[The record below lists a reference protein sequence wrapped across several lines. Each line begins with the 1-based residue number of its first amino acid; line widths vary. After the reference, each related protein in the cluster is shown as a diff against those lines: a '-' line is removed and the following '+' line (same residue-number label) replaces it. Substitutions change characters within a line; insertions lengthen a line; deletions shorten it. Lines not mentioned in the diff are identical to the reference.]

1 VDLGDLFGGAFGGG
15 RGGAAGGRTR
25 PRQGED
31 LTLEITVPFQVAAEG
46 GDHELTLQREGK
58 PERIT
63 IKIPPGVDEGG
74 VIRLAGQGQPGANG
88 GAAGD
93 LLITVHIAP
102 HPWFRRDGADLLLD
116 LPLTITEAALG
127 AKVDVPTLSEGTV
140 TLTIPA
146 GTSSGSK
153 MRLRGKG
160 VLDRRTKERGHL
172 YAIVKIVVP
181 QNLTAEAQVLL
192 RKLAEEAPQS
202 PRAGLW

>member
-1 VDLGDLFGGAFGGG
+1 M
-15 RGGAAGGRTR
+15 
-25 PRQGED
+25 
-31 LTLEITVPFQVAAEG
+31 AAEG

-58 PERIT
+58 PERLS
-63 IKIPPGVDEGG
+63 IKIPPGVDDGG

-88 GAAGD
+88 GSAGD

-102 HPWFRRDGADLLLD
+102 HPWFRREGADLLLD

-127 AKVDVPTLSEGTV
+127 AKIDVPTLSEGTV

-146 GTSSGSK
+146 GTSSGAK
-153 MRLRGKG
+153 LRLRGKG
-160 VLDRRTKERGHL
+160 VVDRRTKERGHL
-172 YAIVKIVVP
+172 YVIAKIVVP
-181 QNLTAEAQVLL
+181 QNLSADAQELL